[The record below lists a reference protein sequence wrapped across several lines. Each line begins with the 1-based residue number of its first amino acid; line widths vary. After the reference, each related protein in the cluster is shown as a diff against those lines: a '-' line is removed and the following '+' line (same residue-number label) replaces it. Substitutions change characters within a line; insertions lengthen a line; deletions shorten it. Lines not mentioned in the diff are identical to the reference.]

1 MTALSALVAVSALLA
16 VSAFDADAFAFL
28 VFYLYLV

>member
-1 MTALSALVAVSALLA
+1 MASAALSALSALLA
-16 VSAFDADAFAFL
+16 VSAFNANTFAFL